1 MLGHYTTGP
10 RYQAML
16 LLAQSMMS
24 LIEERIKS
32 GHTQTSLGYQD
43 SNLD

>member
-10 RYQAML
+10 RYQAMP

-24 LIEERIKS
+24 LIGERIKS
-32 GHTQTSLGYQD
+32 GHEETSLGYQD

>member
-1 MLGHYTTGP
+1 
-10 RYQAML
+10 ML

-24 LIEERIKS
+24 LIEEPINF
-32 GHTQTSLGYQD
+32 GHPQTSLGYQD